1 MCFWFWSQLHHDF
14 GDAMIRAVERLFSF
28 TAVPRVGKWG
38 IILDWNKHVIFVFYL
53 PNIMLQKF
61 SSFKRKSPF
70 VSE

>member
-1 MCFWFWSQLHHDF
+1 
-14 GDAMIRAVERLFSF
+14 MIRAVERLFSF